1 MQKRKLFIDRKDGK
15 RVENVSGL
23 SQISIDLKPRR
34 CDSDVYINQKVD
46 VTNLVKY
53 INKRKSDG
61 IELSYFHAF
70 VTALAK
76 VVYNLSLIHI

>member
-34 CDSDVYINQKVD
+34 CDSDVYINQK
-46 VTNLVKY
+46 N
-53 INKRKSDG
+53 
-61 IELSYFHAF
+61 
-70 VTALAK
+70 
-76 VVYNLSLIHI
+76 